1 MHQTAVLSKIFA
13 AKYLLVSVNEDHK
26 ITRNNTRFE
35 ILWNLNASGNR
46 GFKNKQ
52 KQKVGSY
59 NQLKKTFKAFHIL
72 TEPAYQCN
80 EVFSSPSMAMSGQQ
94 AGERSD
100 LILPISSWSPCR
112 GRTHFRISLTQSL
125 GTMLA

>member
-1 MHQTAVLSKIFA
+1 VLSKIFV

-26 ITRNNTRFE
+26 VTRNNTRFE

-59 NQLKKTFKAFHIL
+59 NQLKKHSKPSTSLLNQPINVMKCSVA
-72 TEPAYQCN
+72 PAWQ
-80 EVFSSPSMAMSGQQ
+80 
-94 AGERSD
+94 
-100 LILPISSWSPCR
+100 
-112 GRTHFRISLTQSL
+112 
-125 GTMLA
+125 